1 MDARLLTKIFAA
13 VFLSF
18 LCFSCGRD
26 DAAGGDDVIVS
37 LGKSTLSRSQL
48 LKDMPGGLS
57 PDDSTRYARAYINNW
72 IDAHLVSDIAS
83 REVDMTEIDRLTD
96 EYRRQLIMQR
106 YRSRMFEAHA
116 PVISEDSLHAYYDAH
131 RSEFVLERPL
141 VRGVYLKVP
150 DDAKDLAQLRRLYRS
165 DKPDDIDRL
174 EKEVLKSAIH
184 YDYFRDRWVDWE
196 QIESRIPY
204 DFGTDPD
211 VWLRGTRRLD
221 ESLGGF
227 TYLLYITD
235 VLPAGSSMPFESA
248 KPMITQRMLVP
259 ARRAYEV
266 TLTSALREKA
276 INDGELRI
284 NVDME

>member
-1 MDARLLTKIFAA
+1 MEAKLSLKIVAA

-18 LCFSCGRD
+18 LCMSCGKND
-26 DAAGGDDVIVS
+26 ENAADVIVR
-37 LGKSTLSRSQL
+37 LGNSTLSRTQL
-48 LKDMPGGLS
+48 MQNMPGGLS
-57 PDDSTRYARAYINNW
+57 PDDSTRYARAYINTW
-72 IDAHLVSDIAS
+72 IDSHLITDIAS
-83 REVDMTEIDRLTD
+83 REIDMDEIDRLTAD
-96 EYRRQLIMQR
+96 YRRQLIMQR
-106 YRSRMFEAHA
+106 YRNRMFETHA
-116 PVISEDSLHAYYDAH
+116 PTISEDSLRAYYDSH

-150 DDAKDLAQLRRLYRS
+150 DDAGDLAQLRRLYRS
-165 DKPDDIDRL
+165 DKPEDIDRL

-204 DFGTDPD
+204 DFGSEPG
-211 VWLRGTRRLD
+211 VWLKNSRRLD

-235 VLPAGSSMPFESA
+235 VLPVGSAMPFESA
-248 KPMITQRMLVP
+248 KPMITQRLLVP
-259 ARRAYEV
+259 ARRAYEL
-266 TLTSALREKA
+266 TLTGALRERAVK
-276 INDGELRI
+276 DGELMI